1 MDVYI
6 TMAFNR
12 LIAEYFRS
20 AMTYTVLVTA
30 RKLAEQGKELL
41 DREGCRT
48 LFLEAAG
55 DAAEVEAILSREK
68 IDAVISRTVDLS
80 ARAIA
85 ACPSLKVVS
94 KHGVGVS
101 NIDVQACTARDI
113 PVFVTPGA
121 NAQSVAE
128 MTLGL
133 LLAAARGIA
142 HMDGEI
148 RAQRWTRL
156 QNGMEL
162 KGRTLGLVGFGQVG
176 RLVARFCQVLGMQVL
191 AYDPYAD
198 AGVEKEGVERVSDLN
213 ALLDRS
219 NILSLH
225 IPLTPATRRLIGAA
239 QLARLPEGSILVNTA
254 RGEVVDECAL
264 VDALASGRLAAAGLD
279 TTVDEP
285 LALDSPLRRMHN
297 VVLTPHVGGSTHAAL
312 AAMALGAAQNILDY
326 LKHGALPQDRVV
338 NIKNLKNTTHGEI
351 DVR

>member
-55 DAAEVEAILSREK
+55 DAAEVEAILGSEK

-80 ARAIA
+80 AHAIA
-85 ACPSLKVVS
+85 ACPSLKVIS

-101 NIDVQACTARDI
+101 NIDVQACTARNI

-162 KGRTLGLVGFGQVG
+162 KGRTLGLLGFGQVG
-176 RLVARFCQVLGMQVL
+176 RLVARFCQALGMQVL

-198 AGVEKEGVERVSDLN
+198 AGMEGVERVSDLD
-213 ALLDRS
+213 ALLHRS
-219 NILSLH
+219 DILSLH
-225 IPLTPATRRLIGAA
+225 IPLTPATRCLIGAA
-239 QLARLPEGSILVNTA
+239 QLARLPEGAILLNTA
-254 RGEVVDECAL
+254 RGEVVDEGAL
-264 VDALASGRLAAAGLD
+264 VDALESGRLAAAGLD

-285 LALDSPLRRMHN
+285 LAPDSPLRRMHN

-312 AAMALGAAQNILDY
+312 AAMAEGAARNILDY
-326 LKHGALPQDRVV
+326 LKHGTLPQGRVV
-338 NIKNLKNTTHGEI
+338 NLTNLKTNNHGET